1 MKVVVAMDSFKGSM
15 TSAAAGEA
23 VKKAVISVDPEA
35 QVIVFPVADGGEGTV
50 EALCASK
57 NGQNISV
64 AVTGPLGE
72 ELQSTY
78 CIL

>member
-35 QVIVFPVADGGEGTV
+35 QVIVFPVADG
-50 EALCASK
+50 
-57 NGQNISV
+57 
-64 AVTGPLGE
+64 
-72 ELQSTY
+72 
-78 CIL
+78 